1 MTKYIILLLLINISV
16 FSKAQ
21 VTIGCASEPIY
32 GSILQLKENDSR
44 GTNATKGFGF
54 PRVFLS
60 RADKLFP
67 MFADGYNIA
76 QDTINEGLTVYNTN
90 PKFSTGRGIYTWQLS
105 DSVYQWI
112 SLRTKISVVEKTLA
126 VVVKHSVQTIL
137 PRTNSSTNPVTTD
150 VVWDSIKGINTD
162 DIKIINNTDIYL
174 PPLKDFKITG
184 YVGIYTNSVNNDG
197 QPTYIASR
205 FYLIKDGKPTV
216 ESLPISTWG
225 YSESS
230 TEAYHDGGVTNPICI
245 LHTGKEG
252 SLIRMIANGPIN
264 DRTTRMAASTPLNAK
279 YMSSI
284 GSYLL
289 IEEL

>member
-1 MTKYIILLLLINISV
+1 MIKYIILLLGISISI
-16 FSKAQ
+16 FSQAQ
-21 VTIGCASEPIY
+21 VTIGSASEPVY
-32 GSILQLKENDSR
+32 GAILQLKENDSK

-60 RADKLFP
+60 NGDKLFP
-67 MFADGYNIA
+67 MFPEGYNIV

-90 PKFSTGRGIYTWQLS
+90 SKFSSGRGIYTWQLS
-105 DSVYQWI
+105 DSTYKWVA
-112 SLRTKISVVEKTLA
+112 LKPKVSVVEKTLA
-126 VVVKHSVQTIL
+126 VAIKQNVQIIA
-137 PRTNSSTNPVTTD
+137 PRTNNSTNPVTTD
-150 VVWDSIKGINTD
+150 IVWDSIKGINAND
-162 DIKIINNTDIYL
+162 LKIINNTDIYL
-174 PPLKDFKITG
+174 PPFKDFKITG
-184 YVGIYTNSVNNDG
+184 YVGIFTNGTEGSA
-197 QPTYIASR
+197 TYIASR
-205 FYLIKDGKPTV
+205 FYLVKNGKPTV

>member
-1 MTKYIILLLLINISV
+1 MSV

-21 VTIGCASEPIY
+21 VTIGSASEPIH
-32 GSILQLKENDSR
+32 GAILQLKENNLR

-54 PRVFLS
+54 PRVSLS
-60 RADKLFP
+60 KVDKLFP

-76 QDTINEGLTVYNTN
+76 QDTISEGLAVYNTN
-90 PKFSTGRGIYTWQLS
+90 PKFSNGRGIYTWQLS
-105 DSVYQWI
+105 DSTYSWVA
-112 SLRTKISVVEKTLA
+112 LKPKVSVEEKTLA
-126 VVVKHSVQTIL
+126 VVTKQNIQTIA
-137 PRTNSSTNPVTTD
+137 PRTNSTTNPATTD
-150 VVWDSIKGINTD
+150 IVWDSIKGINTD
-162 DIKIINNTDIYL
+162 GIKIINSTDIFL
-174 PPLKDFKITG
+174 PPFKDFKITG
-184 YVGIYTNSVNNDG
+184 YVGIYNNAVNNDG

-205 FYLIKDGKPTV
+205 FYLVKNGKPTV
-216 ESLPISTWG
+216 ESLPVSTWG

-230 TEAYHDGGVTNPICI
+230 TEAYHDGGITVPICI

-264 DRTTRMAASTPLNAK
+264 DRNTRMAASTPLNAK
-279 YMSSI
+279 FMHSI

>member
-1 MTKYIILLLLINISV
+1 MIKYIIILLLINISV

-21 VTIGCASEPIY
+21 VTIGSAGEPVY
-32 GSILQLKENDSR
+32 GAILQLKENDSR

-60 RADKLFP
+60 KIDKLSP
-67 MFADGYNIA
+67 MFAEGYNIA

-105 DSVYQWI
+105 DSAYTWI
-112 SLRTKISVVEKTLA
+112 ALKPKVSVVEKTLGI
-126 VVVKHSVQTIL
+126 VVKQSVQTIT
-137 PRTNSSTNPVTTD
+137 PRTNSVTNPVTTD
-150 VVWDSIKGINTD
+150 IVWDSIKGINVD
-162 DIKIINNTDIYL
+162 GIKIINNTDIFL
-174 PPLKDFKITG
+174 PPFKDFKITG
-184 YVGIYTNSVNNDG
+184 YVGIYNNSVNNDG

-205 FYLIKDGKPTV
+205 FYLVKNGKPTV

-264 DRTTRMAASTPLNAK
+264 DRMTRMAASTPLNAR